1 MWERKNTRKTY
12 VDMDTSKRFTFSLLY
27 FINGTKFV
35 KFSHYDAVFE
45 KKKIQTLSV
54 IGKIFNKKKNTE
66 HLIKQNR
73 DAQNQKEI

>member
-1 MWERKNTRKTY
+1 MEPNLSNFHIMMQCLK
-12 VDMDTSKRFTFSLLY
+12 
-27 FINGTKFV
+27 
-35 KFSHYDAVFE
+35 